1 VGLPVVATKC
11 GGPESFVCDLN
22 GRLAEVN
29 SVDSLAQQMTY
40 IMQNKNSF
48 DGKKIKEFVVSR
60 YSPSNVAD
68 QLINTYTALLKDI
81 GS

>member
-1 VGLPVVATKC
+1 
-11 GGPESFVCDLN
+11 
-22 GRLAEVN
+22 
-29 SVDSLAQQMTY
+29 MTY